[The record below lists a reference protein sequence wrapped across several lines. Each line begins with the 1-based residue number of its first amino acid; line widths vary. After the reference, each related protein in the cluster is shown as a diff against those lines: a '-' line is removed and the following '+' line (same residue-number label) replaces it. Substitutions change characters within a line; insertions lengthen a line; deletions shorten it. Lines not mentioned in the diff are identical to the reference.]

1 MKKFSLLVLLIC
13 SSFVW
18 GQSRIVSQKVQSLNT
33 MKQQFSTFHMFT
45 KNSDSG
51 KSLKYNSS
59 ATDVTVLN
67 LNQSELNRMMNEA
80 PNYISLAIPYMNES
94 IEVQLYKQD
103 VLTDTFFATDE
114 SGNALEYTPGNYYR
128 GIVNGDYTSIAAISF
143 FENEIMGVISTAE
156 KGNIVL
162 GKSMDN
168 QDYISYAEENLLGEN
183 PYVCGIDNID
193 YNHQIQDQMNFDPS
207 IQNSP
212 ESVNCVRLYYE
223 IAYKPF
229 QLKGKSVQNTLDWI
243 TGIQNNIGTL
253 YNNDDINMALNQVR
267 IWTYQDPYSGSF
279 SDILYDFQA
288 SVKDFDAD
296 LAHLVNY
303 PSTTSVAFLNSLCT
317 DYNYAYSAISMSY
330 EEVPTYSWTIMAMTH
345 EMGHAL
351 GSPHTHACAWNGNN
365 TAIDGCGPA
374 AGYGEGCNA
383 PLPTNGGT
391 IMSYCHLTNV
401 GINLSLGFGPQP
413 SQLIRNTI
421 DAKPC
426 LGTDCTENP
435 DVCTYAIQ
443 KLAINYLNN
452 GNAEITIS
460 DAYSSSWKYQAVPY
474 GTAPTN
480 NWMTTSTQNFTLS
493 GIPDYE
499 FYELYVINVCADGSD
514 GSMKKTVLL
523 FGDFCEGTLFT
534 DTGGTSAN
542 YGNNEHW
549 TKTFYPSSNGEK
561 VSIDFVKIGLQTG
574 SDYMYIYDGDSVD
587 SPLFTGGTING
598 NNNPGPS
605 FQSTHATGAITI
617 EFKSDGLGVAYGWEA
632 MINCSSL
639 GVEDVSDSYGITIY
653 PNPASEVLNIS
664 SQKAQI
670 QSFSLTDAAGRKVLG
685 AKIDSQNGQINIA
698 HLPKGV
704 YILTLNTKDQTIVK
718 KIIKK

>member
-13 SSFVW
+13 STLAF
-18 GQSRIVSQKVQSLNT
+18 GQSRVVSQKVQSLNT
-33 MKQQFSTFHMFT
+33 MKQQFSSYQMFT
-45 KNSDSG
+45 KNTDTG
-51 KSLKYNSS
+51 KSMKYNSS

-67 LNQSELNRMMNEA
+67 LNAAELSRMMNEA

-114 SGNALEYTPGNYYR
+114 SGNAIDYTPGNYYR
-128 GIVNGDYTSIAAISF
+128 GVVSGDYTSIAAISF

-162 GKSMDN
+162 GKSVDN
-168 QDYISYAEENLLGEN
+168 QDYISYSDENLLGEN
-183 PYVCGIDNID
+183 PYVCGVDAID
-193 YNHQIQDQMNFDPS
+193 YNQQIQDQMNFDPS

-212 ESVNCVRLYYE
+212 ESVNCVRIYYE

-253 YNNDDINMALNQVR
+253 YNNDDINMALNQVK
-267 IWTYQDPYSGSF
+267 IWTYQDPYTGDYSEN
-279 SDILYDFQA
+279 LYLFQ
-288 SVKDFDAD
+288 STVKDFDAD

-317 DYNYAYSAISMSY
+317 DYNYAYSGISMTY
-330 EEVPTYSWTIMAMTH
+330 AEVPTYSWTIMAMTH
-345 EMGHAL
+345 EMGHSL

-391 IMSYCHLTNV
+391 IMSYCHLTSA

-421 DAKPC
+421 DSKPC
-426 LGTDCTENP
+426 LGTDCIENP

-443 KLAINYLNN
+443 KLDINYVNS
-452 GNAEITIS
+452 GSAEITIT
-460 DAYSSSWKYQAVPY
+460 DPYSSSWKYQAVPY
-474 GTAPTN
+474 GTTPTN
-480 NWMTTSTQNFTLS
+480 NWTSTSTQNFTVS
-493 GIPDYE
+493 GIPAYE
-499 FYELYVINVCADGSD
+499 FYELYVINICADGTA
-514 GSMKKTVLL
+514 GSMEKTVLL
-523 FGDFCEGTLFT
+523 FGDFCDGTLFT
-534 DTGGTSAN
+534 DTGGSAAN

-549 TKTFYPSSNGEK
+549 AKTFYPSSNGEK
-561 VSIDFVKIGLQTG
+561 VSLNFAKIGLQTG
-574 SDYMYIYDGDSVD
+574 SDYMYIYDGDSVN

-605 FQSTHATGAITI
+605 FQSTHASGAITI
-617 EFKSDGLGVAYGWEA
+617 EFKSDGSGVAYGWEA
-632 MINCSSL
+632 TINCSSL
-639 GVEDVSDSYGITIY
+639 GVEDVSDSFGITVY
-653 PNPASEVLNIS
+653 PNPASDVLNIS
-664 SQKAQI
+664 SQKTQI
-670 QSFSLTDAAGRKVLG
+670 QSASLTDAAGRKV
-685 AKIDSQNGQINIA
+685 ASTKIEAQNGQINVS

-704 YILTLNTKDQTIVK
+704 YVLTLKTKDQTITK

>member
-13 SSFVW
+13 STLVF
-18 GQSRIVSQKVQSLNT
+18 GQSRVVSQKVQSLNT
-33 MKQQFSTFHMFT
+33 MKQQFSSYQMFT
-45 KNSDSG
+45 KNNDTG
-51 KSLKYNSS
+51 KSMKYNSS

-67 LNQSELNRMMNEA
+67 LNTAELSRMMSEA

-114 SGNALEYTPGNYYR
+114 SGNAINYTPGKYYR

-168 QDYISYAEENLLGEN
+168 QDYISYSDENLLGQN
-183 PYVCGIDNID
+183 PYVCGVDAID
-193 YNHQIQDQMNFDPS
+193 YNQQIQDQMNFDPS
-207 IQNSP
+207 VQNSP
-212 ESVNCVRLYYE
+212 ESVNCVKIYYE
-223 IAYKPF
+223 IAYRPF
-229 QLKGKSVQNTLDWI
+229 QLRGNSVQNTLDWI

-253 YNNDDINMALNQVR
+253 YNNDDINMALNQVK
-267 IWTYQDPYSGSF
+267 IWTYQDPYTGDYSEN
-279 SDILYDFQA
+279 LYLFQ
-288 SVKDFDAD
+288 STVKDFDAD
-296 LAHLVNY
+296 LAHLVNN

-317 DYNYAYSAISMSY
+317 DYNYAYSGISMSY
-330 EEVPTYSWTIMAMTH
+330 AEVPTYSWTIMAMTH
-345 EMGHAL
+345 EMGHSL

-391 IMSYCHLTNV
+391 IMSYCHLTSA

-421 DAKPC
+421 DSKPC
-426 LGTDCTENP
+426 LGTDCIENP

-443 KLAINYLNN
+443 KLGINYLNN
-452 GNAEITIS
+452 GNAEITIT
-460 DAYSSSWKYQAVPY
+460 DPYSSSWKYQTVPY
-474 GTAPTN
+474 GATPTN
-480 NWMTTSTQNFTLS
+480 NWTDVSNTTFTVS
-493 GIPDYE
+493 GIPVHT
-499 FYELYVINVCADGSD
+499 FYELYVINICADGTA

-523 FGDFCEGTLFT
+523 FGDFCDGTLFT
-534 DTGGTSAN
+534 DTGGETAN

-561 VSIDFVKIGLQTG
+561 VSLNFARIGLQTG
-574 SDYMYIYDGDSVD
+574 SDYMYIYDGDNIN

-598 NNNPGPS
+598 NNNPGPN
-605 FQSTHATGAITI
+605 FQSTHATGAITV
-617 EFKSDGLGVAYGWEA
+617 EFKSDGSGVAYGWEA
-632 MINCSSL
+632 TINCSSL
-639 GVEDVSDSYGITIY
+639 GVEDVSDSFGISVY
-653 PNPASEVLNIS
+653 PNPATDVLNIS
-664 SQKAQI
+664 SQKTQI
-670 QSFSLTDAAGRKVLG
+670 LSASLTDVVGRKVLST
-685 AKIDSQNGQINIA
+685 KIEAQNGQINVS

-704 YILTLNTKDQTIVK
+704 YILTLKTKDQTITK